1 MDGRKDLKVPR
12 STSRHLEGR
21 IGGQTLQG
29 ERVIA
34 SVSEVLGELQQLA
47 GFRVAHPFDHLPQ

>member
-1 MDGRKDLKVPR
+1 MKVPR

-34 SVSEVLGELQQLA
+34 SVPEVLGELQQLV
-47 GFRVAHPFDHLPQ
+47 GFRVAHSFDYVLQ

>member
-1 MDGRKDLKVPR
+1 VDGLNDLKVPR

-21 IGGQTLQG
+21 IGSLTLQG

-34 SVSEVLGELQQLA
+34 SVPEVLGELQQLA
-47 GFRVAHPFDHLPQ
+47 GFHVAHPFDHML